1 MAVDGT
7 YDTEMTTQMGK
18 RTSKLTL
25 KSSGNV
31 LSGTVASDLGTV
43 NFDGGKVDGDN
54 VAFSV
59 NVSGP
64 MGQMKLDYSGK
75 VEGDNISG
83 TVQLGQYGSAPFSG
97 KRVT

>member
-7 YDTEMTTQMGK
+7 YDIEMTTQMGK

-25 KSSGNV
+25 KSSGNA

-43 NFDGGKVDGDN
+43 DFDGGTVDGDS
-54 VAFSV
+54 VAFSM

-97 KRVT
+97 KRV

>member
-7 YDTEMTTQMGK
+7 YDTEMTTPMGK
-18 RTSKLTL
+18 QTGKLTL

-31 LSGTVASDLGTV
+31 LSGSLASSQGTV
-43 NFDGGKVDGDN
+43 NFDGGKVDGNN

-59 NVSGP
+59 NIRGP
-64 MGQMKLDYSGK
+64 MGPMKLDYSGK

-83 TVQLGQYGSAPFSG
+83 TVKLGQFGTAPFTG
-97 KRVT
+97 KRAK

>member
-7 YDTEMTTQMGK
+7 YDIEMTTPMGK

-25 KSSGNV
+25 KSSGNA

-43 NFDGGKVDGDN
+43 NFDGGTVDGDS
-54 VAFSV
+54 VAFSM

-83 TVQLGQYGSAPFSG
+83 TVQLGQYGSAPFTG
-97 KRVT
+97 KRV

>member
-7 YDTEMTTQMGK
+7 YDTEVATPMGK
-18 RTSKLTL
+18 QTAKLTL

-31 LSGTVASDLGTV
+31 LSGTLASSLGTV
-43 NFDGGKVDGDN
+43 NFDGGKVDGDS
-54 VAFSV
+54 VAWSV

-83 TVQLGQYGSAPFSG
+83 TVQLGQYGSAPFTG
-97 KRVT
+97 KRAA

>member
-7 YDTEMTTQMGK
+7 YDIEMTTPMGK
-18 RTSKLTL
+18 RTSKVTL
-25 KSSGNV
+25 KSSGNT

-43 NFDGGKVDGDN
+43 NFDGGTVDGDS
-54 VAFSV
+54 VAFSM

-83 TVQLGQYGSAPFSG
+83 TVQLGQYGSAQFTG
-97 KRVT
+97 KRV

>member
-1 MAVDGT
+1 MAVDGI
-7 YDTEMTTQMGK
+7 YDVEVSTPMGK
-18 RTSKLTL
+18 RASKLTL

-31 LSGTVASDLGTV
+31 LSGTVSSDLGTV
-43 NFDGGKVDGDN
+43 NFDGGKVDGDS
-54 VAFSV
+54 VSWSV

-83 TVQLGQYGSAPFSG
+83 TIQLGQFGTATFAG
-97 KRVT
+97 KRVG

>member
-7 YDTEMTTQMGK
+7 YDIEMTTPMGK
-18 RTSKLTL
+18 RTSKVTL
-25 KSSGNV
+25 KSSGNT

-43 NFDGGKVDGDN
+43 NFDGGTADGDS
-54 VAFSV
+54 VAFSM

-83 TVQLGQYGSAPFSG
+83 TVQLGQYGSAQFTG
-97 KRVT
+97 KRV

>member
-1 MAVDGT
+1 MAVDGI
-7 YDTEMTTQMGK
+7 YDIEMTTPMGK

-25 KSSGNV
+25 KSSGNA
-31 LSGTVASDLGTV
+31 LSGTVASDMGTV
-43 NFDGGKVDGDN
+43 NFDGGKAEGDN

-64 MGQMKLDYSGK
+64 MGQMNLEYSGK

-83 TVQLGQYGSAPFSG
+83 NVKLGQYGSAPFTG
-97 KRVT
+97 KRAK

>member
-7 YDTEMTTQMGK
+7 YDTEMTTPMGK
-18 RTSKLTL
+18 QTGTLTL

-31 LSGTVASDLGTV
+31 LSGSLASSRGTV
-43 NFDGGKVDGDN
+43 NFDGGKVDGNN

-59 NVSGP
+59 NIAGP
-64 MGQMKLDYSGK
+64 MGPMKLDYSGK

-83 TVQLGQYGSAPFSG
+83 TVKLGQFGNAPFTG
-97 KRVT
+97 KRTK

>member
-7 YDTEMTTQMGK
+7 YDIEMTTQMGK
-18 RTSKLTL
+18 QTSKLTL

-31 LSGTVASDLGTV
+31 LSGSMASSRGTV
-43 NFDGGKVDGDN
+43 NLDGGKVDGNN
-54 VAFSV
+54 VAWSV
-59 NVSGP
+59 NIAGP

-83 TVQLGQYGSAPFSG
+83 TVKLGQYGTAPFTG
-97 KRVT
+97 KRAT

>member
-7 YDTEMTTQMGK
+7 YDIEMTTQMGK
-18 RTSKLTL
+18 QTAKLTM
-25 KSSGNV
+25 KSSGDA
-31 LSGTVASDLGTV
+31 LSGTLASNLGTV
-43 NFDGGKVDGDN
+43 DFDGGKVDGDN

-75 VEGDNISG
+75 VEGDNITG
-83 TVQLGQYGSAPFSG
+83 TVQLGQYGSAPFTG